1 MKKKQVYNQMQSQY
15 TERNNWKTLSWNLQS
30 KYNESRVDRYVQVI
44 IVIILTRADFLLH
57 YLNVLEKKADFF
69 KRTV

>member
-30 KYNESRVDRYVQVI
+30 KYNKSRVDRYVQVI
-44 IVIILTRADFLLH
+44 TVIILTRADFLLH

-69 KRTV
+69 KRAV